1 MCKQS
6 DRAPSGTP
14 SPRRSVGG
22 GGGLMDES
30 SLANSTIQRR
40 STREDCAGRL
50 DGWTKTTKN
59 RCTTVHD
66 SSMEVSG
73 AGSRGDRPTAST
85 ARSRRPTASTARP
98 PSTALDR
105 PRASR
110 VDDGLDR
117 GRAVRDGRTDRRT
130 DGRTERNGPT
140 ERPTERTERSLA
152 RVRSRVSS
160 TAACAR
166 ERERFEIR
174 AAVIRAFIH
183 SFIHFIRRAVTS
195 ERARVRGDRHGRRS

>member
-130 DGRTERNGPT
+130 DGRNGTDRPNDRPNGPNALSRAFVRAFL
-140 ERPTERTERSLA
+140 RPRRA
-152 RVRSRVSS
+152 R
-160 TAACAR
+160 AR
-166 ERERFEIR
+166 ERDLRFER
-174 AAVIRAFIH
+174 RSFARSFIH
-183 SFIHFIRRAVTS
+183 SFISFV
-195 ERARVRGDRHGRRS
+195 ER

>member
-105 PRASR
+105 VEWTTGSIEGAQC
-110 VDDGLDR
+110 
-117 GRAVRDGRTDRRT
+117 ATDERT
-130 DGRTERNGPT
+130 DGRTDGRNGT
-140 ERPTERTERSLA
+140 DRPNDRPNGPNALSRA
-152 RVRSRVSS
+152 FVRAFLRPRR
-160 TAACAR
+160 AR
-166 ERERFEIR
+166 ERERDLRFER
-174 AAVIRAFIH
+174 RSFARSFIH
-183 SFIHFIRRAVTS
+183 SFHS
-195 ERARVRGDRHGRRS
+195 SSGDERASAREG

>member
-85 ARSRRPTASTARP
+85 ARSRRPTASTDRLDRPTARP
-98 PSTALDR
+98 PSTESSGR
-105 PRASR
+105 RARSR
-110 VDDGLDR
+110 ARSARRTNGPT
-117 GRAVRDGRTDRRT
+117 DGRTD
-130 DGRTERNGPT
+130 G
-140 ERPTERTERSLA
+140 TERTDRTTDRTDRTLSRARSFA
-152 RVRSRVSS
+152 RFFDRGAR
-160 TAACAR
+160 AR
-166 ERERFEIR
+166 EREI
-174 AAVIRAFIH
+174 
-183 SFIHFIRRAVTS
+183 
-195 ERARVRGDRHGRRS
+195 

>member
-98 PSTALDR
+98 PDR
-105 PRASR
+105 PRPPSSESSGRRARSR
-110 VDDGLDR
+110 ARSARRTNGPT
-117 GRAVRDGRTDRRT
+117 DGRTD
-130 DGRTERNGPT
+130 G
-140 ERPTERTERSLA
+140 TERTDRTTDRTDRTLSRARSFA
-152 RVRSRVSS
+152 RFFDRG
-160 TAACAR
+160 AR
-166 ERERFEIR
+166 EREREI
-174 AAVIRAFIH
+174 
-183 SFIHFIRRAVTS
+183 
-195 ERARVRGDRHGRRS
+195 

>member
-117 GRAVRDGRTDRRT
+117 GRAVRDGRTDRPT
-130 DGRTERNGPT
+130 DGRTDG
-140 ERPTERTERSLA
+140 TERTDRPTDRTDRTLSRARSFA
-152 RVRSRVSS
+152 RFFDRGVR
-160 TAACAR
+160 AR
-166 ERERFEIR
+166 EREI
-174 AAVIRAFIH
+174 
-183 SFIHFIRRAVTS
+183 
-195 ERARVRGDRHGRRS
+195 